1 MTPATIA
8 AAAAAAAPLDTRVAV
23 IWAVAF
29 VVVTVTITG
38 FSGRIGWSAPI
49 SLILVGAI
57 ASFIPGVPHLGL
69 DPQLVLYGVIP
80 PLLFAAA
87 IRTSVRDVRARR
99 DSIVALSVGLVA
111 FTVVAVGFVAWMLM
125 PAIGLAAAFAF
136 GAVVA
141 PTDAVA
147 VNAVAGRVALPR
159 RLVTILEGESL
170 LNDATALVA
179 LNASIAAIITVVNP
193 WMVAGDFALAVV
205 GGVAVGLAVG
215 WVLSVIRKQLR
226 APVLDTSLS
235 LITPYLAFIAAQ
247 SFGGSGVLAVVIAGL
262 FLAYRS
268 PSIQSAEARIA
279 ERLNWRTVDYLL
291 QNAVFLFIGLSLSD
305 IYQGAVRD
313 GPGLWPTI
321 AICIGILLALVVSR
335 FIWVFALTLVYRHGP
350 QFLRARSWSWRNAVA
365 VSSAGIRGVV
375 TLIAVFLL
383 PVGTPDLEF
392 LRFLA
397 LVVVVGTL
405 LEGLLLPTIIRA
417 LKLPTPNYDQEHQER
432 FALMAEAEQAGVDD
446 LESHLTADDEDAV
459 IDRLRMNASF
469 LEEAIAVP
477 MEEGREPRLA
487 AYTRLRKTM
496 IAAQRAAVLQA
507 RREGRYQEPAVESV
521 LAAIDAEET
530 ALRLASPRKKTPEK
544 VPRGIGRRAR
554 TPRKVPPVDR
564 GTL

>member
-1 MTPATIA
+1 LIATALIA
-8 AAAAAAAPLDTRVAV
+8 LHPVLLVAAGAQVDTRIAV

-38 FSGRIGWSAPI
+38 FTGRVGWSAPI
-49 SLILVGAI
+49 ALILVGTLV
-57 ASFIPGVPHLGL
+57 SLVPGVPQIGI
-69 DPQLVLYGVIP
+69 DPELVLYGVIP

-87 IRTSVRDVRARR
+87 IRTSVRDVRARN
-99 DSIVALSVGLVA
+99 DSILALSVGLVA
-111 FTVVAVGFVAWMLM
+111 FTVVAVGFVTWALM
-125 PAIGLAAAFAF
+125 PAIGLAAAFAL

-147 VNAVAGRVALPR
+147 VSAVAGRIPLPR
-159 RLVTILEGESL
+159 RLVTVLEGESL

-179 LNASIAAIITVVNP
+179 LNAAIVAIVSVVNP
-193 WMVAGDFALAVV
+193 WLVVGDFVIAVL
-205 GGVAVGLAVG
+205 GGVAVGLALG
-215 WVLSVIRKQLR
+215 WILSMIRKQLR

-235 LITPYLAFIAAQ
+235 LITPYLAFIVAQ

-291 QNAVFLFIGLSLSD
+291 QNAVFLFIGLNLVD
-305 IYQGAVRD
+305 ITRGALAHS
-313 GPGLWPTI
+313 PGLWPTI
-321 AICIGILLALVVSR
+321 GICAGILGALLVSR
-335 FIWVFALTLVYRHGP
+335 FVWVMTLTLLYRRGP
-350 QFLRARSWSWRNAVA
+350 RFLRGRSWSWRNGVA

-383 PVGTPDLEF
+383 PGSTHGLEF

-405 LEGLLLPTIIRA
+405 LEGLLLPIIIRA

-432 FALMAEAEQAGVDD
+432 FALMAEAEQAGVDK
-446 LESHLTADDEDAV
+446 LLADRAPTDSDEV
-459 IDRLRMNASF
+459 IERLRLNSVF
-469 LEEAIAVP
+469 LEESIAQPKQDGV
-477 MEEGREPRLA
+477 EPTLA
-487 AYTRLRKTM
+487 AYNRLRKLM
-496 IAAQRAAVLQA
+496 IGAERSAVLRA
-507 RREGRYQEPAVESV
+507 RREGRYQEPAIEAV

-530 ALRLASPRKKTPEK
+530 ALKLASPRKKAP
-544 VPRGIGRRAR
+544 G
-554 TPRKVPPVDR
+554 
-564 GTL
+564 